1 MPKLL
6 LLDTHVWVRDVFRE
20 FSAGQRRRLLPRL
33 NAARAEGSLRISAMS
48 VWEVGMLESKGR
60 IRLDMDCGAWVS
72 KALRLSGVT
81 VVPMSPEIA
90 IASTRLPGEFEW
102 KLADRII
109 VATARNIGALLV
121 AGDERIKEYA
131 AQGFVKVLPA

>member
-1 MPKLL
+1 MPELL
-6 LLDTHVWVRDVFRE
+6 LLDTHVWIWETADD
-20 FSAGQRRRLLPRL
+20 PRL
-33 NAARAEGSLRISAMS
+33 RKPTVRSAIRKARAEGTLRISAMS
-48 VWEVGMLESKGR
+48 VWEVAMLESKGR
-60 IRLDMDCGAWVS
+60 IRLDMDCGRWIS
-72 KALRLSGVT
+72 EALRRSGVT
-81 VVPMSPEIA
+81 VVPLSPEIA

-131 AQGFVKVLPA
+131 AQGFVHVLPV

>member
-20 FSAGQRRRLLPRL
+20 FSAGQRRRLLPRI
-33 NAARAEGSLRISAMS
+33 NEARAEGSLRISVMS
-48 VWEVGMLESKGR
+48 VWEVAMLESKGR

-90 IASTRLPGEFEW
+90 IASTRLPGRFRSDPADHIILATAW
-102 KLADRII
+102 KL
-109 VATARNIGALLV
+109 GALLV
-121 AGDERIKEYA
+121 SADERMKEYA
-131 AQGFVKVLPA
+131 AQGFVDVLPA